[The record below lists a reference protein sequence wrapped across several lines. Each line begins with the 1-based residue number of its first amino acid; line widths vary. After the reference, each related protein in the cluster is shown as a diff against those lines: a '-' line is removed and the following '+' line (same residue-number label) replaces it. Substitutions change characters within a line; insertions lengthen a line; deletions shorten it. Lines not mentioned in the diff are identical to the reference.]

1 MRVDSR
7 GWERIEE
14 VEEREGEVADE
25 DPSLAWLSVG
35 DRARLRHPSRRRLD
49 IRRAITGSL

>member
-7 GWERIEE
+7 GLERIEE
-14 VEEREGEVADE
+14 VEERDEVADE